1 MTESEEKEQFIN
13 ILEEHIGIV
22 IKISR
27 IYAYS
32 RQDREDLIHD
42 IIFELWKSF
51 RRFNGGCKI
60 STWIYR
66 VTLNISMNYMRG
78 KKNAILFTS
87 FNDFKD
93 KEISLWIEKE
103 DNSPQLELLYHCIEE
118 LNEIDK
124 AIILLYLDR
133 KSHDE
138 ISEIMGISKTNVG
151 TRMSRIK
158 EHLRKLVNLKN
169 E

>member
-66 VTLNISMNYMRG
+66 VTLNCRLYTYRESITS
-78 KKNAILFTS
+78 LFGS
-87 FNDFKD
+87 
-93 KEISLWIEKE
+93 I
-103 DNSPQLELLYHCIEE
+103 
-118 LNEIDK
+118 
-124 AIILLYLDR
+124 R
-133 KSHDE
+133 
-138 ISEIMGISKTNVG
+138 
-151 TRMSRIK
+151 
-158 EHLRKLVNLKN
+158 
-169 E
+169 